1 MFYLG
6 TWFFLGALPWFLP
19 EKFQNAA
26 SATPNVPKRI
36 SALDPAVIL
45 DLASA
50 GLAAGSSIPR
60 VLSALAI
67 ACEEPRLTQ
76 VSKALLFGV
85 NWNES
90 WSLLLKGKASPEWAS
105 YLSQALEP
113 AWKDGVAP
121 DVLLKGSGIR
131 VRAHR
136 EQRARQAAQ
145 KLSVHLVIPL
155 GICQLPAFILLGIVP
170 VILAGLEKL

>member
-1 MFYLG
+1 MFYLSIWLLL
-6 TWFFLGALPWFLP
+6 TTLPWFLP
-19 EKFQNAA
+19 ENPQNRA
-26 SATPNVPKRI
+26 SATPNASKQT
-36 SALDPAVIL
+36 SSLDPAVIL

-50 GLAAGSSIPR
+50 ALAAGSSIPR
-60 VLSALAI
+60 VLGALAI
-67 ACEEPRLTQ
+67 ACDEPRLMQ

-121 DVLLKGSGIR
+121 DALLKGSGIR

-145 KLSVHLVIPL
+145 KLSVRLVIPL